1 MIYYFYMSIS
11 KTLNSLILKYPKNI
25 FFLQHDRH
33 ACHYIVCKRQQGH
46 EYEIKVQIRVIP
58 TPEEK
63 NGHAKRTMTN
73 RVERNYAKIKAVI
86 NFARYNQPLLSVD
99 ELKSLFFFRDKT
111 RK

>member
-25 FFLQHDRH
+25 FFLQYDRH

-63 NGHAKRTMTN
+63 MDMPRGQRLT
-73 RVERNYAKIKAVI
+73 
-86 NFARYNQPLLSVD
+86 
-99 ELKSLFFFRDKT
+99 ELKGTMQKSKQ
-111 RK
+111 